1 MRIVMIAV
9 VALSA
14 AGCRGKTEP
23 EPKPAP
29 PKVEALVGTE
39 GLDLATSSVTDP
51 APAAK
56 GYPNRIVAY
65 DATRGLVVDGQ
76 VVLPPP
82 AAPTTDGFDA
92 KDKRGGKNDLFV
104 TALGA
109 ALAAKPSKTAL
120 VALEASTPYAIVVP
134 IAFTLGQS
142 EVSTFDLLVKAASG
156 ERRVWRLTLPQVL
169 TSRRC
174 DPTGGK
180 HFRADALAMQMEMLA
195 AFGAGDASALPP
207 SPTPT
212 KAPPPPPPFLPLAKR
227 DALCLTMVAQSTGVT
242 VRSGLDRLDAT
253 CIALAERGD
262 AGNNAPGVG
271 SFPLSALGKC
281 TAALKATFPPEAIG
295 SITVTFARET
305 PWRHVVGALDA
316 AGPPSGFETPS
327 LGLPM

>member
-1 MRIVMIAV
+1 MRIVMIAAL
-9 VALSA
+9 ALSA
-14 AGCRGKTEP
+14 VACKGKTEP

-29 PKVEALVGTE
+29 PKVEALLGTE
-39 GLDLATSSVTDP
+39 TLDLATSSVTEP
-51 APAAK
+51 APAAQ

-65 DATRGLVVDGQ
+65 DAARGLVVDGQ

-156 ERRVWRLTLPQVL
+156 ERRVWRLTLPKPDESL
-169 TSRRC
+169 RC

-180 HFRADALAMQMEMLA
+180 HLSEDALAMQMEMLA
-195 AFGAGDASALPP
+195 AFGAGDASALSRAPA
-207 SPTPT
+207 PT
-212 KAPPPPPPFLPLAKR
+212 KALPPPPPFVPLAKR
-227 DALCLTMVAQSTGVT
+227 DSLCFTVLALSTGVT

-253 CIALAERGD
+253 CTALAERND
-262 AGNNAPGVG
+262 AGSYASGAG
-271 SFPLSALGKC
+271 SFPLAALGKC
-281 TAALKATFPPEAIG
+281 TAALKATFPAAAIG
-295 SITVTFARET
+295 SIKVSFTRET
-305 PWRHVVGALDA
+305 PWRDVVVALDA
-316 AGPPSGFETPS
+316 AGPPSGFAMPT
-327 LGLPM
+327 LGL